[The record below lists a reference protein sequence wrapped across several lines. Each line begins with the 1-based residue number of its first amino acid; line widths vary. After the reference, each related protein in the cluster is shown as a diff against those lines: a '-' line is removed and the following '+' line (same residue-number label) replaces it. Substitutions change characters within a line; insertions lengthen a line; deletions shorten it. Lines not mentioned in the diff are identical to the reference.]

1 MARTHTHSPP
11 HPHPPPPHTHT
22 QVIKLLTVQLGNGRE
37 LRPMEGS
44 ALELNGLN
52 DFSHDSDKVVTTE
65 TIATS
70 TTTNVTIT
78 TLQQR
83 LNEEI
88 S

>member
-1 MARTHTHSPP
+1 
-11 HPHPPPPHTHT
+11 
-22 QVIKLLTVQLGNGRE
+22 
-37 LRPMEGS
+37 MEGS